1 MITKGG
7 QLLAMEKIDTTV
19 SEGRM
24 LPMCV
29 GEIPGAECYH
39 LTVPAG
45 NTYTLEADEAHYNIF
60 VLIEGE
66 CEMNTADYSASFAE
80 RITFVPAPG
89 NCSNHKGMLRT
100 TSSYEPRSS

>member
-24 LPMCV
+24 LPMCI

-66 CEMNTADYSASFAE
+66 CVMSTAEPQTIVQASTPVSHVA
-80 RITFVPAPG
+80 ITRRLPEQ
-89 NCSNHKGMLRT
+89 LR
-100 TSSYEPRSS
+100 